1 MALLARWSGR
11 TDILLG
17 TPVANRQPRE
27 TESLIGFFVNTLV
40 LRADLGGAPTFR
52 QLLGR
57 VRQVAF
63 EAYEHQNLPFEQL
76 VDALQPERDL
86 AMSPLFQVLFVLQ
99 NAPAGKLELPGLTLE
114 QLPYDNAVAKF
125 DLSLSVTEIDGDL
138 EAALEHN
145 SDIFDPTTIERMV
158 IQLGQLLRGLL
169 AEPGG
174 RIFDV
179 GLLTGAQ
186 RHQLVSEWNDTAT
199 GEPPG
204 VLAGFERQAESHPH
218 RLALELGRR
227 QLSYGELAE
236 RTLALALEL
245 RGRGV
250 GVDTRVGLCVERGVD
265 LIVGLLGILRAGAA
279 YVALDPALPSERL
292 RFLLEDSGASVLVV
306 SGATRGRFEGT
317 GLPLVAAGSAPPA
330 TPSSREP
337 LPRIESAMAAYVLFT
352 SGSTGRPKGVVL
364 GHGALAHLLAWQARR
379 TPGSWRTLQYQPAS
393 FDVSFQE
400 ILSTLAGGGT
410 LVLVDDEER
419 RDPRALH
426 RQLVSR
432 RVERLFLPTVA
443 LSSLVEAG
451 REAPATL
458 RHVIVAGEALR
469 LTPDLRSWFDARP
482 GLTLDNQYGPTESHV
497 VTAHR
502 MPPWPQASPPIG
514 RPTAGSR
521 VRVLDPGLRSCPI
534 GVPGELCIGGVSPAR
549 GYARRP
555 RLTAER
561 FVPDPR
567 GLGRGA
573 RLYRTGDL
581 TRLLADGRIE
591 YLGRID
597 QQVKIR
603 GYRVEPGEIEA
614 ALTELPEIREA
625 AVRPR
630 RGASGVTSLAA
641 YVVAVGEAP
650 DWTSVRERL
659 RDWLP
664 DYMVPG
670 LLLALDA
677 LPLTTSGK
685 IDGRALAALSAAA
698 PGPSRRPPVT
708 STERALAAVW
718 SELLEFDEIGRDDDF
733 FELGGHSLLAT
744 QVISRIRLDF
754 GVELPLRVLFEAAT
768 LRRLAE
774 QLDFTV
780 VTLDRLGSV
789 PVEEGEYEEFEIA

>member
-1 MALLARWSGR
+1 M
-11 TDILLG
+11 
-17 TPVANRQPRE
+17 
-27 TESLIGFFVNTLV
+27 
-40 LRADLGGAPTFR
+40 
-52 QLLGR
+52 
-57 VRQVAF
+57 
-63 EAYEHQNLPFEQL
+63 
-76 VDALQPERDL
+76 
-86 AMSPLFQVLFVLQ
+86 
-99 NAPAGKLELPGLTLE
+99 
-114 QLPYDNAVAKF
+114 
-125 DLSLSVTEIDGDL
+125 
-138 EAALEHN
+138 
-145 SDIFDPTTIERMV
+145 
-158 IQLGQLLRGLL
+158 
-169 AEPGG
+169 
-174 RIFDV
+174 
-179 GLLTGAQ
+179 
-186 RHQLVSEWNDTAT
+186 
-199 GEPPG
+199 
-204 VLAGFERQAESHPH
+204 LAGFERQAESRPH
-218 RLALELGRR
+218 RLVLELGRR

-236 RTLALALEL
+236 RTLAFALEL

-265 LIVGLLGILRAGAA
+265 LMVGLLGILRAGAA

-292 RFLLEDSGASVLVV
+292 RFLLEDS
-306 SGATRGRFEGT
+306 
-317 GLPLVAAGSAPPA
+317 
-330 TPSSREP
+330 
-337 LPRIESAMAAYVLFT
+337 
-352 SGSTGRPKGVVL
+352 
-364 GHGALAHLLAWQARR
+364 
-379 TPGSWRTLQYQPAS
+379 
-393 FDVSFQE
+393 
-400 ILSTLAGGGT
+400 
-410 LVLVDDEER
+410 
-419 RDPRALH
+419 
-426 RQLVSR
+426 
-432 RVERLFLPTVA
+432 
-443 LSSLVEAG
+443 
-451 REAPATL
+451 
-458 RHVIVAGEALR
+458 
-469 LTPDLRSWFDARP
+469 
-482 GLTLDNQYGPTESHV
+482 
-497 VTAHR
+497 
-502 MPPWPQASPPIG
+502 SPPIG
-514 RPTAGSR
+514 RPTAGAR
-521 VRVLDPGLRSCPI
+521 VRVLSPGLRSCPI